1 SSDGGRSTEST
12 GDNSNMCQVPTSSA
26 STPPRSNTNSHGPR
40 GRLSVDTASSTAA
53 ADAATVSQD
62 DEATSRDTL
71 STSTKSAPD
80 LSSRS
85 TSSERQRRQRVK
97 SPPKSSD
104 VVSLNELAYAEL
116 SEMQSFHSTKNNN
129 NNKLPPPPS
138 QQPLSARSTSTPTN
152 NSPPRVPKQP
162 DQHSFFPMACRS
174 LLYEIDGNNKC
185 LDCGTGTPEWAI
197 VHYGGLVCIQC
208 SGSHRSLGVQT
219 STVRHVTMDHW
230 TYPQVI
236 KMLEGGNQQLSQFFE
251 RHCLSKKEF
260 IKQQQQRQQQS
271 NGCAATATAPSE
283 SSTSS
288 SSVLTPD
295 NIAVMRYK
303 TKAALFYRQQ
313 LDHHVQHLLQNGKP
327 YRGRKDRKVKRRPL
341 GTQAS
346 SVG

>member
-1 SSDGGRSTEST
+1 
-12 GDNSNMCQVPTSSA
+12 
-26 STPPRSNTNSHGPR
+26 
-40 GRLSVDTASSTAA
+40 
-53 ADAATVSQD
+53 
-62 DEATSRDTL
+62 
-71 STSTKSAPD
+71 
-80 LSSRS
+80 
-85 TSSERQRRQRVK
+85 
-97 SPPKSSD
+97 
-104 VVSLNELAYAEL
+104 
-116 SEMQSFHSTKNNN
+116 
-129 NNKLPPPPS
+129 
-138 QQPLSARSTSTPTN
+138 
-152 NSPPRVPKQP
+152 
-162 DQHSFFPMACRS
+162 MACRS

-236 KMLEGGNQQLSQFFE
+236 KMLEGGNQQLAQFFE
-251 RHCLSKKEF
+251 RHCLSKNAF
-260 IKQQQQRQQQS
+260 VQQQQQKDAQEKQPQS
-271 NGCAATATAPSE
+271 PATTE
-283 SSTSS
+283 SANT

-295 NIAVMRYK
+295 NITIMRYK

-313 LDHHVQHLLQNGKP
+313 LDHHVQHLLHGGKP